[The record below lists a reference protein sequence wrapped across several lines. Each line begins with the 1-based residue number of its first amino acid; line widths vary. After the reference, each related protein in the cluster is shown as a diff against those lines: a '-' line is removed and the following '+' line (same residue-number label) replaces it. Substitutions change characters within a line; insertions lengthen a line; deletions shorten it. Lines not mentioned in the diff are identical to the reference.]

1 VLVRPVGAH
10 AVLLEVVGSTQ
21 DCLGVVAGW
30 ERALAQLV
38 TDGVLPPPRDV
49 VPGARTLLLDGVDPA
64 LVLPILRSLPST
76 PGQEEPPSGGV
87 VEVPV
92 VYDGDDLAAVAAAW
106 DISEAELITAHTST
120 EFRVAFT
127 GFAPGFPYLVSA
139 ARNGTADLAWDVA
152 RDVARHAT
160 PRALVP
166 AGAVGLA
173 GRYCGIY
180 PRPSPGG
187 WQLIGTTEC
196 TLFDPDREPPAL
208 LPPGTRVRFVE
219 TTALAP
225 PPGHQDDEP
234 APSRGTGAPALTV
247 VRAGALTTLQ
257 DAGRPGWAHLGVPHS
272 GALDPDAAALAN
284 RLVGNP
290 AEATVLETTLDGV
303 SLRSTTDVVVAVTGA
318 PAAITVGGRP
328 APWGVP
334 VTVRAGEVIDIGAAV
349 TGVRSYLAV
358 AGGLTAPP
366 VLGSRSTDVL
376 SGLGRPPL
384 AVGDDLAVGAR
395 FGPVAAV
402 DFTVAR
408 RSTEPVVLRL
418 TFGPRDDWFDEGSL
432 TTLRTSVYTVS
443 ATSNRIGMRLTGPPL
458 ARTHTRELESEGMV
472 LGAVQIP
479 PDGHPVI
486 MLADHPTTGG
496 YPVVGVVDA
505 HDISALAQ
513 ARPGTRVRFDL
524 NRAAPHHQEM
534 T

>member
-1 VLVRPVGAH
+1 M
-10 AVLLEVVGSTQ
+10 LLEVTGSTH

-30 ERALAQLV
+30 GHALAQLV
-38 TDGVLPPPRDV
+38 ADGVLPPPREV
-49 VPGARTLLLDGVDPA
+49 VPGARTLLLDGVDLA
-64 LVLPILRSLPST
+64 LVLPIVRSLRSP
-76 PGQEEPPSGGV
+76 PGQDEPASGAV

-92 VYDGDDLAAVAAAW
+92 VYDGADLAEVAHAW
-106 DISEAELITAHTST
+106 GISEAELITRHTGT

-127 GFAPGFPYLVSA
+127 GFAPGFPYLVSV
-139 ARNGTADLAWDVA
+139 ARDGAPDVA

-160 PRALVP
+160 PRAMVP

-187 WQLIGTTEC
+187 WQLIGTTQC
-196 TLFDPDREPPAL
+196 ALFDTDRDPPAL
-208 LPPGTRVRFVE
+208 LPPGTRVRFIQI
-219 TTALAP
+219 TALPTP
-225 PPGHQDDEP
+225 PPGRHDDEP
-234 APSRGTGAPALTV
+234 APGRRTGTPTLTV

-257 DAGRPGWAHLGVPHS
+257 DAGRPGMAHLGVPHS

-284 RLVGNP
+284 RLVGNT

-303 SLRSTTDVVVAVTGA
+303 SLRPNTDVVVAVTGA
-318 PAAITVGGRP
+318 PAAVSVDQRP
-328 APWGVP
+328 AAWGVP
-334 VTVRAGEVIDIGAAV
+334 VTVRAGEVVDIGRAV

-358 AGGLTAPP
+358 AGGLTVAP
-366 VLGSRSTDVL
+366 VLGSRSTDIL
-376 SGLGRPPL
+376 SGLGPPPL
-384 AVGDDLAVGAR
+384 ADGDDLAVGPR
-395 FGPVAAV
+395 SGPIPAV
-402 DFTVAR
+402 DFTVSR

-418 TFGPRDDWFDEGSL
+418 TYGPRDDWFDERSL
-432 TTLRTSVYTVS
+432 TTLTTSVYTVS

-458 ARTHTRELESEGMV
+458 PRKYTQELESEGMV

-479 PDGHPVI
+479 PDGHPVV

-505 HDISALAQ
+505 HDVSALAQ
-513 ARPGTRVRFDL
+513 ARPGTRVRFEVD
-524 NRAAPHHQEM
+524 RAAPHHQEM